1 MQDRVPLYPGRVT
14 LIPVQGLANT
24 YTMTRA
30 DQPTREGTPLNKA
43 SLLRDET
50 AALYGLNDQATP
62 DDILQ
67 TNKTEHNSLDR
78 LARSALG
85 ASGGASLVLTPS
97 GRLTAG
103 GEEDGIA
110 MPESELTLDLSSLPE
125 GAKISYFSFE
135 AVESGSSSSGRNT
148 TYLVSFGLK
157 INGDKYT
164 IGQKSFTQNGNLSNL
179 LNAGINS
186 QTLFGVSPS
195 KSDTVSLFLE
205 SEITSVGSG
214 HTYIMYT
221 ITVSLRYLPG

>member
-30 DQPTREGTPLNKA
+30 DQPTQEGTPLNKE

-67 TNKTEHNSLDR
+67 ANKTEHNSLDR

-85 ASGGASLVLTPS
+85 ASGGASLVLTPFGS
-97 GRLTAG
+97 LAAG
-103 GEEDGIA
+103 GTKNGIA

-135 AVESGSSSSGRNT
+135 AARSSESNTGSD

-164 IGQKSFTQNGNLSNL
+164 IGQKSFTRNESLSDLINT
-179 LNAGINS
+179 AINS
-186 QTLFGVSPS
+186 QALFGVSPS

-205 SEITSVGSG
+205 SKITSVGSG
-214 HTYIMYT
+214 YNYIRYT
-221 ITVSLRYLPG
+221 ITVSLRYLPR

>member
-14 LIPVQGLANT
+14 LTPVQG
-24 YTMTRA
+24 
-30 DQPTREGTPLNKA
+30 
-43 SLLRDET
+43 
-50 AALYGLNDQATP
+50 
-62 DDILQ
+62 
-67 TNKTEHNSLDR
+67 

-110 MPESELTLDLSSLPE
+110 TPESELTLDLSGLPE

-135 AVESGSSSSGRNT
+135 AAKSGSASTGSD

-164 IGQKSFTQNGNLSNL
+164 IGQESFTRSGSLSDLINT
-179 LNAGINS
+179 AINS

-214 HTYIMYT
+214 YNYIQYT